1 MQMQEINFVE
11 LDAIRDTIKAVR
23 DRQRKV
29 YDTLPGKKTI
39 ARHIASTHVE
49 FCDQLV
55 QEIGKMR
62 KITITFRQEEPLKNT
77 DRIIERIREAFA
89 DKEG

>member
-1 MQMQEINFVE
+1 MKMQEINLVK
-11 LDAIRDTIKAVR
+11 LDDIRDTIKAVR
-23 DRQRKV
+23 DRQRKA

-49 FCDQLV
+49 FCDQLL
-55 QEIGKMR
+55 QAIGKMR
-62 KITITFRQEEPLKNT
+62 KITLTFRQEEPLKNT
-77 DRIIERIREAFA
+77 DRIIERIRKAFA

>member
-1 MQMQEINFVE
+1 MQMQEINLVE
-11 LDAIRDTIKAVR
+11 LDVIRDTIKAVR

-39 ARHIASTHVE
+39 ARHIASTHIE
-49 FCDQLV
+49 FCDQLL
-55 QEIGKMR
+55 QAIGKMR
-62 KITITFRQEEPLKNT
+62 KITLTFRQDEPLKNT

>member
-1 MQMQEINFVE
+1 MKMQEINLVE
-11 LDAIRDTIKAVR
+11 LDDIRDTIKAVR

-49 FCDQLV
+49 FCDQLL
-55 QEIGKMR
+55 QAIGKMR
-62 KITITFRQEEPLKNT
+62 KITLTFRQEEPLKNT
-77 DRIIERIREAFA
+77 DSIIERIREAFA